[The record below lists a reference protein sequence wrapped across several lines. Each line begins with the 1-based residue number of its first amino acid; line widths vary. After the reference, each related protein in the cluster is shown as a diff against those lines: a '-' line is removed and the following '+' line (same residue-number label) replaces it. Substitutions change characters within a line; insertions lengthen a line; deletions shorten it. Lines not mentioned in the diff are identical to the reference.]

1 MDKLIRNKNFLVI
14 LLLILVTIFVFLM
27 FPKNGDIELDKESL
41 GVLTTDAPTE
51 APVEATEA
59 PVEATEAPVEATE
72 APVEATEAPVE
83 ATEAPVEA
91 TEVPVE
97 ATEVP
102 VEATEAPVEATEAP
116 VEATEAPVEATEAP
130 VEATEAP
137 VEPTEAPAEPTAEPT
152 EDTVT
157 SRAEDKQ
164 VKAYMIVYVGT
175 AMYEPIPLL
184 EEGRYSIKTNGG
196 ANVNVVTVT
205 GDSMCVTESTCPT
218 QDCVSQGLV
227 TLDNRSDRIF
237 GDYIYCMAHN
247 VTLRLVSSEELMDAL
262 GEVGYE

>member
-14 LLLILVTIFVFLM
+14 LLLILVTIFVSLM

-72 APVEATEAPVE
+72 APVEATE
-83 ATEAPVEA
+83 
-91 TEVPVE
+91 
-97 ATEVP
+97 VP

-137 VEPTEAPAEPTAEPT
+137 VEPTAEPT

-205 GDSMCVTESTCPT
+205 ADSMCVTESTCPT

-262 GEVGYE
+262 GEVSYE

>member
-27 FPKNGDIELDKESL
+27 FPRNGDIELDKESL

-72 APVEATEAPVE
+72 APV
-83 ATEAPVEA
+83 
-91 TEVPVE
+91 
-97 ATEVP
+97 
-102 VEATEAPVEATEAP
+102 
-116 VEATEAPVEATEAP
+116 
-130 VEATEAP
+130 
-137 VEPTEAPAEPTAEPT
+137 EPTAEPT

-205 GDSMCVTESTCPT
+205 ADSMCVTESTCPT

-262 GEVGYE
+262 GEVSYE